1 MPKRIP
7 LREVPARR
15 PTQEALDE
23 IRRLYFKTSAA
34 TIDRDFDRAVDLL
47 KSIESLDDRQRATV
61 YMEGL
66 AQMRN
71 EWKRKRARSGRG
83 PRGPN

>member
-1 MPKRIP
+1 MPRRIP

-15 PTQEALDE
+15 PTQQVLDE
-23 IRRLYFKTSAA
+23 IRQIYFKTSAV

-47 KSIESLDDRQRATV
+47 KSIEAIEDRQRATV

-66 AQMRN
+66 AEMRK
-71 EWKRKRARSGRG
+71 EWRRRRR
-83 PRGPN
+83 P

>member
-1 MPKRIP
+1 MPRRIP

-15 PTQEALDE
+15 PTQQVLDE
-23 IRRLYFKTSAA
+23 IRQIYFTTSAA

-47 KSIESLDDRQRATV
+47 KSIEAIEDRQRATV

-66 AQMRN
+66 AEMRK
-71 EWKRKRARSGRG
+71 EWRRRRR
-83 PRGPN
+83 P